1 MFQIHAFADGR
12 VQEVNF
18 RNYVQRKAHE
28 LSLTGYVRNLPDDK
42 VEIMAQG
49 SQENLEKLIAYMKS
63 NPGISLVTDLDVN
76 WEELK
81 GKFDGFRI
89 RF

>member
-12 VQEVNF
+12 VQGVNF
-18 RNYVQRKAHE
+18 RNYVQRKAYE
-28 LSLTGYVRNLPDDK
+28 LALTGYVRNLPDDK

-63 NPGISLVTDLDVN
+63 NPGISLVTDLDVD
-76 WEELK
+76 WEEPK
-81 GKFDGFRI
+81 GKFNGFRI